1 MNLFSK
7 RETIQQNIAF
17 MAIMAAINIVLSVI
31 SAIVPFMSIFLFL
44 LMPLTSALVEF
55 FCKDRYY
62 PIYFAASI
70 GLSLV
75 ATLWNT
81 ETTFFYLIPSLL
93 TGYIFG
99 LVSKKSIP
107 SIYSILIS
115 SLIQMGCLLGFI
127 PLVNFIYG
135 TDVILTFK
143 TLLNLQDSTKINVI
157 IPAFI
162 FLISLIQMCLSYAII
177 SSELKKINIE
187 ENHIQKYEWIYQL
200 LLFVFSLLMIP
211 SSFFIKEIS
220 FVLLFI
226 NIFLAVYIVKDYII
240 SKNYYTLIVFLGGLV
255 INIIVFATAYVT
267 LGTIDGF
274 LLLNITPFW
283 ISFISLIV
291 SFLKRESK
299 KIE

>member
-31 SAIVPFMSIFLFL
+31 SAFVPFMSIFLFL

-99 LVSKKSIP
+99 LFSKKSIP

-135 TDVILTFK
+135 TDVVLTFK

-177 SSELKKINIE
+177 SNEVKKINIE
-187 ENHIQKYEWIYQL
+187 EKHIQRYEWICQL

-211 SSFFIKEIS
+211 SAFFIKEIS

-226 NIFLAVYIVKDYII
+226 NIFLAVYIIKDYII

-255 INIIVFATAYVT
+255 INIVVFGIAYVT

-291 SFLKRESK
+291 SFLKREPK

>member
-31 SAIVPFMSIFLFL
+31 SAFVPFMSIFLFL

-177 SSELKKINIE
+177 SNELKKMNIE
-187 ENHIQKYEWIYQL
+187 EKHIQKYEWIYQL

>member
-31 SAIVPFMSIFLFL
+31 SAFVPFMSIFLFL

-177 SSELKKINIE
+177 SNELKKMNIE
-187 ENHIQKYEWIYQL
+187 EKHIQKYEWIYQL

-226 NIFLAVYIVKDYII
+226 NIFLAVYIIKDYII

-255 INIIVFATAYVT
+255 INIVVFGIAYVT

-291 SFLKRESK
+291 SFLKREPK

>member
-1 MNLFSK
+1 MKLFTK

-17 MAIMAAINIVLSVI
+17 MAIMAAINIVLSVV
-31 SAIVPFMSIFLFL
+31 SALVPFMSIFLFL

-75 ATLWNT
+75 STLWNT

-93 TGYIFG
+93 TGYVFG
-99 LVSKKSIP
+99 LISKKSIP

-115 SLIQMGCLLGFI
+115 SLIQMGCILGFI

-135 TDVILTFK
+135 TDVVLTFK
-143 TLLNLQDSTKINVI
+143 TLFALQESTNIDVM

-177 SSELKKINIE
+177 ANEFKKINVE
-187 ENHIQKYEWIYQL
+187 EKQITKFQWIYQL
-200 LLFVFSLLMIP
+200 ILFVLSLLIILFA
-211 SSFFIKEIS
+211 FFVKEIA

-226 NIFLAVYIVKDYII
+226 NIYLAVFIIKDYIV
-240 SKNYYTLIVFLGGLV
+240 SKSYYILIVFFGGLIINV
-255 INIIVFATAYVT
+255 IAFAAAYTT
-267 LGTIDGF
+267 LGSIDGF
-274 LLLNITPFW
+274 LLLNITSFW

-291 SFLKRESK
+291 SFLKREPK

>member
-99 LVSKKSIP
+99 LFSKKSIP

-255 INIIVFATAYVT
+255 INIVVFGIAYVT

-291 SFLKRESK
+291 SFLKREPK